1 MKDKSGGSKGFGYV
15 DFEGA
20 ESVTFALASQGD
32 EMQLS
37 GRILE
42 VPHFTCFT
50 GTKVQIL
57 TQNALRFPFTGT
69 KVQILTQKLL
79 LGVARQT
86 SKG

>member
-32 EMQLS
+32 EMKLS

-42 VPHFTCFT
+42 VPPVYLLYPYKSTNTDAKGATRCRAPD
-50 GTKVQIL
+50 L
-57 TQNALRFPFTGT
+57 LRLMRRTRY
-69 KVQILTQKLL
+69 
-79 LGVARQT
+79 VADVR
-86 SKG
+86 

>member
-32 EMQLS
+32 EMKLS

-42 VPHFTCFT
+42 VPQFTCFT

-57 TQNALRFPFTGT
+57 TQNALQDVALLVQ
-69 KVQILTQKLL
+69 KVQILTQKSL

-86 SKG
+86 S